1 MSTRH
6 LIIHNSDNCAV
17 ALTNLE
23 VGEQLAINE
32 NVITLVDAIP
42 AKHKFAIADMPKG
55 TQIYQYGVLV
65 GEALSDIPVGGL
77 MTIENV
83 VHRAEEMRER
93 NANFNW
99 TAPNI
104 DNWKTRTFK
113 GFKREDGQFGTQN
126 VWLVIPL
133 VFCENRNVSV
143 IEQSMLEELGFAQNK
158 YRNFVKNLS
167 KAYQDG
173 SAIDKVE
180 FTTEESQV
188 TRMFKQVD
196 GIRFLRH
203 TGGCGGASS
212 DCEALSGLLAGY
224 VTSPN
229 VAGATILSL
238 GCQKTQFEM
247 LKRDIEA
254 RCPNY
259 SRPMYFLEQQ
269 KSASE
274 ESMVSQAIRATFE
287 GLTIANKATRE
298 EAPISAIKLGLEC
311 GGSDGFSGISANP
324 LIGVVSDR
332 LSALGASP
340 VLAEFP
346 ELCGVEQ
353 NIVDRCLND
362 DVANKFR
369 RVIGAY
375 ADRAEALGEGF
386 DNNPSFGNI
395 KDGLITDAIKSAG
408 AARKGGTAPVAAILD
423 YTEQITEPGLN
434 LLNTPGNDVESTTAM
449 AGSGCNVIV
458 FSTGLGTPTGNPVT
472 PVIKIATNNALSER
486 LPDIIDFNAGPII
499 SGEKSLEEM
508 ADELLELILDVASG
522 KKTKAMILDQNDF
535 IPWKRGLSL

>member
-1 MSTRH
+1 
-6 LIIHNSDNCAV
+6 
-17 ALTNLE
+17 
-23 VGEQLAINE
+23 
-32 NVITLVDAIP
+32 
-42 AKHKFAIADMPKG
+42 
-55 TQIYQYGVLV
+55 
-65 GEALSDIPVGGL
+65 
-77 MTIENV
+77 
-83 VHRAEEMRER
+83 
-93 NANFNW
+93 
-99 TAPNI
+99 
-104 DNWKTRTFK
+104 
-113 GFKREDGQFGTQN
+113 
-126 VWLVIPL
+126 
-133 VFCENRNVSV
+133 
-143 IEQSMLEELGFAQNK
+143 
-158 YRNFVKNLS
+158 
-167 KAYQDG
+167 
-173 SAIDKVE
+173 
-180 FTTEESQV
+180 
-188 TRMFKQVD
+188 
-196 GIRFLRH
+196 
-203 TGGCGGASS
+203 
-212 DCEALSGLLAGY
+212 
-224 VTSPN
+224 
-229 VAGATILSL
+229 
-238 GCQKTQFEM
+238 M